1 VKTLRRDL
9 MSTYGRANKTR
20 RADDVSLI
28 RQRLGIA
35 GLFGHRDDGF
45 GAGGSG
51 YRLPPGVL

>member
-1 VKTLRRDL
+1 